1 LQLAAGAARLRR
13 QSEDPA
19 RARDAASAAFG
30 ALMLLDETEAKL
42 GRLLSYP
49 ELP

>member
-1 LQLAAGAARLRR
+1 MDTAHFIATVLAVVDVVAPGT
-13 QSEDPA
+13 
-19 RARDAASAAFG
+19 ASAAFG